1 MEKPFFSVVIPTFN
15 QAIYLEKAV
24 NSVFKQSYKNFEIII
39 IDNHSTDNTENLVKN
54 FGKNKIKYFKCKNE
68 NVIGKSRNIGI
79 YKAEGE
85 WIAFLD
91 SDDTWHEERLQILFD
106 FIQKNHI
113 YDVICTDE
121 LIIDTIKNYKRVW
134 RYGPYN
140 NNFYQTLIKY
150 GNCIS
155 TSGTIVKKK
164 ILDDN
169 KIFFNE
175 EKIFATADDY
185 DLWMRLAKIKVNFKF
200 LHKVLG
206 NHYYFKD
213 SGGSGKLK
221 KIHKDAILALLK
233 HHIFFIQ
240 NFTKKKGDLW
250 SHVNARF
257 IMEDI
262 RFFFYTKNYYKFIK
276 LLIKLFFK
284 YPIKTIDQTNF
295 MLKKKLFKN

>member
-113 YDVICTDE
+113 YDVICTD
-121 LIIDTIKNYKRVW
+121 
-134 RYGPYN
+134 
-140 NNFYQTLIKY
+140 
-150 GNCIS
+150 
-155 TSGTIVKKK
+155 
-164 ILDDN
+164 
-169 KIFFNE
+169 
-175 EKIFATADDY
+175 
-185 DLWMRLAKIKVNFKF
+185 
-200 LHKVLG
+200 
-206 NHYYFKD
+206 
-213 SGGSGKLK
+213 
-221 KIHKDAILALLK
+221 
-233 HHIFFIQ
+233 
-240 NFTKKKGDLW
+240 
-250 SHVNARF
+250 
-257 IMEDI
+257 
-262 RFFFYTKNYYKFIK
+262 
-276 LLIKLFFK
+276 
-284 YPIKTIDQTNF
+284 
-295 MLKKKLFKN
+295 